1 MDVTW
6 LAVAGALLAASFVK
20 GTTGMGFPL
29 IATPMV
35 AMVVDLRTTY
45 ALLLLP
51 NILMDTIQIV
61 RGEHPW
67 HLWRR
72 LLPLLASTAAGVF
85 VGTRIF
91 LSVSD
96 RVVYA
101 LLAATIVAF
110 LASKRARLVLAV
122 PPRWE
127 GWIGVGIGFAGGV
140 LTGIT
145 NIVGPLVAL
154 YLLALQ
160 FEKTAF
166 VKGVASVFL
175 TAKLTQFAAISQ
187 GGIYSLAIFR
197 WSALLTAAGL
207 MTFWIGLKTQDRVPQ
222 ETFLKILYAIL
233 TLMAAFFLY
242 RLLLGVEWLQA
253 GGRGRERSGP
263 CEGS

>member
-1 MDVTW
+1 MDVSW
-6 LAVAGALLAASFVK
+6 VVVAGALLVASFVK

-51 NILMDTIQIV
+51 NILMDTIQLL

-72 LLPLLASTAAGVF
+72 LIPLLATTAVGVF

-96 RVVYA
+96 RVVYG
-101 LLAATIVAF
+101 LLAAMIVAF
-110 LASKRARLVLAV
+110 LVSKQLELELVV
-122 PPRWE
+122 PPHWE
-127 GWIGVGIGFAGGV
+127 GWIGAGIGFAGGV
-140 LTGIT
+140 LTGVT
-145 NIVGPLVAL
+145 NIVGPIVAL
-154 YLLALQ
+154 YLLALH

-175 TAKLTQFAAISQ
+175 TAKLTQFLAISQ
-187 GGIYSLAIFR
+187 GGIYSLTIFQ
-197 WSALLTAAGL
+197 WSALLTAVGL
-207 MTFWIGLKTQDRVPQ
+207 LAFWVGLKTQDRVPQ
-222 ETFLKILYAIL
+222 VAFLKILYTVL
-233 TLMAAFFLY
+233 VLMAVYFIY
-242 RLLLGVEWLQA
+242 RMA
-253 GGRGRERSGP
+253 
-263 CEGS
+263 

>member
-1 MDVTW
+1 MDLTW
-6 LAVAGALLAASFVK
+6 LAVAGALLVASFVK

-72 LLPLLASTAAGVF
+72 LIPLLASTAAGVV
-85 VGTRIF
+85 VGTLIF
-91 LSVSD
+91 FHVSD
-96 RVVYA
+96 RVVYG

-110 LASKRARLVLAV
+110 LASRRLRLDVVV
-122 PPRWE
+122 PACWE
-127 GWIGVGIGFAGGV
+127 GWTGAGIGFAGGV
-140 LTGIT
+140 LTGVT

-154 YLLALQ
+154 YLLALR
-160 FEKTAF
+160 FEKSAF

-175 TAKLTQFAAISQ
+175 TAKLTQLAAISQ

-197 WSALLTAAGL
+197 WSALLTGAGL
-207 MTFWIGLKTQDRVPQ
+207 LTFWIGLKTQDRVPQ

-233 TLMAAFFLY
+233 TVMAAFFLY
-242 RLLLGVEWLQA
+242 RML
-253 GGRGRERSGP
+253 
-263 CEGS
+263 

>member
-1 MDVTW
+1 MDGTW
-6 LAVAGALLAASFVK
+6 VAVAGALLVASFVK

-51 NILMDTIQIV
+51 NILMDTIQIL
-61 RGEHPW
+61 RGEHLW

-72 LLPLLASTAAGVF
+72 LIPLLAATALGVV

-96 RVVYA
+96 RVVYG
-101 LLAATIVAF
+101 LLAAMIVAF
-110 LASKRARLVLAV
+110 LVSKQLQLELVV

-127 GWIGVGIGFAGGV
+127 GWIGAGIGFVGGI
-140 LTGIT
+140 LTGVT
-145 NIVGPLVAL
+145 NIVGPIVAL

-175 TAKLTQFAAISQ
+175 TAKLTQFVAIAQ
-187 GGIYSLAIFR
+187 GGIYSLTIFS
-197 WSALLTAAGL
+197 WSILLTTVGL
-207 MTFWIGLKTQDRVPQ
+207 LAFWIGLKTQDRVPQ
-222 ETFLKILYAIL
+222 ATFLKILYVLLAVMA
-233 TLMAAFFLY
+233 TLFLY
-242 RLLLGVEWLQA
+242 RMV
-253 GGRGRERSGP
+253 
-263 CEGS
+263 